1 MDKKIIDEVIFEK
14 EYDGERHSFKVS
26 DLPNDVLPTDE
37 IVFYI
42 NEGYY
47 SENNSYDSSTHLKV
61 TRARIENDDEFEK
74 RKLIYE
80 KQKENS
86 RKMRY
91 ESYLKLKKE
100 FEDGNT

>member
-80 KQKENS
+80 RQKENS

-91 ESYLKLKKE
+91 ESYLKLKRE

>member
-61 TRARIENDDEFEK
+61 TRARIENDEEFEK
-74 RKLIYE
+74 RKLGYE
-80 KQKENS
+80 RQKENS

>member
-47 SENNSYDSSTHLKV
+47 SENNSYDSSTYLKV
-61 TRARIENDDEFEK
+61 TRARIENDEEFEK
-74 RKLIYE
+74 RKLGYE
-80 KQKENS
+80 KQKENN

-91 ESYLKLKKE
+91 ESYLRLKKE
-100 FEDGNT
+100 FENGTT

>member
-47 SENNSYDSSTHLKV
+47 SENNSYDSSTYLKV
-61 TRARIENDDEFEK
+61 TRARIENDEEFEK
-74 RKLIYE
+74 RKLGYE

-100 FEDGNT
+100 FENGTT

>member
-1 MDKKIIDEVIFEK
+1 MNKKIIDEVIFEK

-47 SENNSYDSSTHLKV
+47 SENNSYDSSTYLKV
-61 TRARIENDDEFEK
+61 TRARIENDEEFEK
-74 RKLIYE
+74 RKLGYE

-100 FEDGNT
+100 FENGTT

>member
-1 MDKKIIDEVIFEK
+1 MNKKIIDEVIFEK

-47 SENNSYDSSTHLKV
+47 SENNSYDSSTYLKV
-61 TRARIENDDEFEK
+61 TRARIENDEEFEK
-74 RKLIYE
+74 RKLGYE
-80 KQKENS
+80 KQKENN

-91 ESYLKLKKE
+91 ESYLRLKKE
-100 FEDGNT
+100 FENGTT

>member
-14 EYDGERHSFKVS
+14 EYDGERHSFKLS

-47 SENNSYDSSTHLKV
+47 SENNSYDSSTYLKV
-61 TRARIENDDEFEK
+61 TRARIENDEEFEK
-74 RKLIYE
+74 RKLGYE

-91 ESYLKLKKE
+91 ESYLKLKNE
-100 FEDGNT
+100 FENGTT